1 LYSKIRKKIN
11 NIPSSESKRYK
22 EYLLRVF
29 KGMSKYE
36 LEKFSKEFFKSVVQ
50 KRLHTVVIEKMMEHK
65 KQGHII
71 IIASGGFENY
81 LKYFANEYNID
92 YYFCTKLEFLND
104 RLTSKIDGNECLGLE
119 KVNQLKQ
126 LDLNSYDLK
135 NSYVYSDDQSDQP
148 LFDLV
153 GNKILVKNKQ
163 NTNWADYRYII
174 LDVKSNA

>member
-1 LYSKIRKKIN
+1 
-11 NIPSSESKRYK
+11 
-22 EYLLRVF
+22 
-29 KGMSKYE
+29 
-36 LEKFSKEFFKSVVQ
+36 
-50 KRLHTVVIEKMMEHK
+50 
-65 KQGHII
+65 
-71 IIASGGFENY
+71 
-81 LKYFANEYNID
+81 
-92 YYFCTKLEFLND
+92 
-104 RLTSKIDGNECLGLE
+104 LGLE